1 MFELSAKEMSTL
13 KKKLDS
19 VSSTSV
25 HGVLFAQGC
34 PNCNG
39 QCKNGCGVTCVA
51 ILS

>member
-1 MFELSAKEMSTL
+1 MFKLSAKEMNMLEKTL
-13 KKKLDS
+13 K
-19 VSSTSV
+19 STDYSHV
-25 HGVLFAQGC
+25 QNVRAAKGC

>member
-1 MFELSAKEMSTL
+1 MFKLSAKEMSML
-13 KKKLDS
+13 EKKLDS
-19 VSSTSV
+19 VASNDV

-39 QCKNGCGVTCVA
+39 QCKNGCGVTCVS